1 MIVEDTIV
9 KASRVLTNIET
20 KMAKLSTSLREMVVK
35 RDTTSTRGDR
45 LQLRSLR
52 SWRKILFEFR
62 LEVVSSQ
69 EMVGERYKT

>member
-69 EMVGERYKT
+69 EMVCERYKT

>member
-20 KMAKLSTSLREMVVK
+20 KMAKISTSLREMVVK

-69 EMVGERYKT
+69 EMVCERYKT